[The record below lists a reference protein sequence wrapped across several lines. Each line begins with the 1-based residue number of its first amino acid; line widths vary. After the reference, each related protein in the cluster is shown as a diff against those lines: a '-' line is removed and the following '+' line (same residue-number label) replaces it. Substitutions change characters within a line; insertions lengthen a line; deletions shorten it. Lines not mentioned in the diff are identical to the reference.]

1 MEPRQRLQQNHAEP
15 DPLHRIQHAQPQ
27 PQTASGDG
35 AGNGAAGP
43 GDVGADVA
51 RSPEHLCP
59 AWGAEAHGEDGQGPG
74 VVGREAG
81 EEVEEGGPD
90 ADEEDEDEDGDA
102 PCGEVLRGPEVEPV
116 AAVGGAEP
124 VVLDDD
130 DDEEPEDYFSAE
142 EADVEAGDVAGGL
155 AVVFREAD

>member
-1 MEPRQRLQQNHAEP
+1 M
-15 DPLHRIQHAQPQ
+15 
-27 PQTASGDG
+27 
-35 AGNGAAGP
+35 
-43 GDVGADVA
+43 
-51 RSPEHLCP
+51 
-59 AWGAEAHGEDGQGPG
+59 
-74 VVGREAG
+74 
-81 EEVEEGGPD
+81 
-90 ADEEDEDEDGDA
+90 
-102 PCGEVLRGPEVEPV
+102 LRGPEVEPV